1 MLSKNLLEINT
12 LKILTC
18 IGFADAG
25 FLKNDEAPIVYK
37 SNPTL
42 FEWFSSPIV
51 YLQTDFADRF
61 RKIMGEYFSTKKSLY
76 HYISMA
82 EGNYRE
88 YLKTEMVRTKKY
100 FYVLRPVLACRW
112 ILEKGTPP
120 PMLFRELMESEL
132 PKELVPEVE
141 KLLDLKMNSPEIK
154 EIPRVDR
161 INKYLNESIEEI
173 KVKLKSVGENKEVQ
187 WEELN
192 KVFLKEIQIAK
203 DRRKDF
209 IERVMKN
216 ENI

>member
-1 MLSKNLLEINT
+1 
-12 LKILTC
+12 
-18 IGFADAG
+18 
-25 FLKNDEAPIVYK
+25 
-37 SNPTL
+37 
-42 FEWFSSPIV
+42 
-51 YLQTDFADRF
+51 
-61 RKIMGEYFSTKKSLY
+61 MGEYFSTKKSLY

-88 YLKTEMVRTKKY
+88 YLKTERVRAKKY

-120 PMLFRELMESEL
+120 PMLFSELMESEL

-154 EIPRVDR
+154 EIPRVDK
-161 INKYLNESIEEI
+161 INKYLNESIKEI
-173 KVKLKSVGENKEVQ
+173 KFKLKSVGENKEVQ

-192 KVFLKEIQIAK
+192 KVFLEEIQIAK

>member
-1 MLSKNLLEINT
+1 
-12 LKILTC
+12 
-18 IGFADAG
+18 
-25 FLKNDEAPIVYK
+25 
-37 SNPTL
+37 
-42 FEWFSSPIV
+42 
-51 YLQTDFADRF
+51 
-61 RKIMGEYFSTKKSLY
+61 MGEYFSTKKSLY

-88 YLKTEMVRTKKY
+88 YLKTEMLRTKKY

-154 EIPRVDR
+154 EIPRVDK
-161 INKYLNESIEEI
+161 INEYLNESIEEI
-173 KVKLKSVGENKEVQ
+173 KFKLKSVGENKEVQ

-192 KVFLKEIQIAK
+192 KVFLEEIQIAK